1 MPESRPGKTAAGH
14 DSAMRRADQE
24 ARLAAEL
31 RRNLLRRKQ
40 QQRARAEDRETPPDA
55 ATAAAGPRRDR

>member
-1 MPESRPGKTAAGH
+1 MPESRPGKPAIGS
-14 DSAMRRADQE
+14 DGAMRRADQE

-40 QQRARAEDRETPPDA
+40 QQRARAEDREPSPAA
-55 ATAAAGPRRDR
+55 ATTTAETDRGH

>member
-1 MPESRPGKTAAGH
+1 MPERRPRTTPSGQEG
-14 DSAMRRADQE
+14 SVRRADQE

-40 QQRARAEDRETPPDA
+40 QQRARADRIPSGSDEDTSPAEAEHER
-55 ATAAAGPRRDR
+55 